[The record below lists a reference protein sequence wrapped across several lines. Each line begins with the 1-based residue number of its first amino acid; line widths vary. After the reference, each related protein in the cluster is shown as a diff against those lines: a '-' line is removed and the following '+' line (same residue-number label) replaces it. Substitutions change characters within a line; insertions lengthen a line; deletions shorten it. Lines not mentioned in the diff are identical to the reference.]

1 MAPRTYL
8 QLPALAP
15 QTSSEWIQLH
25 KELYNYYT
33 LRRKLLDIETQSLQL
48 HFIISRAGQER
59 LGKQELTCLYHLQEV
74 AASSR
79 YQLQATTLE
88 STICTKIKQLCHIS
102 QVLTEA
108 KLPVYKSCLLPT
120 DTRLTSQ
127 VSLILEQIDPSQF
140 QENLD
145 FILSCND
152 TRPPAALLYKGRTTT
167 DYKQPILP
175 TSRRALRIQAGR
187 FRRHELLH
195 DNIFHSQALFNI
207 LQNDTFP
214 TAIPRPEIEKLWL
227 QILSLIAI
235 CRGCTSEPSFFLS
248 TLDRLLDNLRSAYG

>member
-1 MAPRTYL
+1 MAPRTY
-8 QLPALAP
+8 PS
-15 QTSSEWIQLH
+15 QTSLEWTQLH
-25 KELYNYYT
+25 RDLYDYYKF
-33 LRRKLLDIETQSLQL
+33 RHKLLNVEKQSLQL
-48 HFIISRAGQER
+48 HFRIGRAGQER
-59 LGKQELTCLYHLQEV
+59 LEQHDLVHLYHLQEV

-79 YQLQATTLE
+79 AQLQATTLE
-88 STICTKIKQLCHIS
+88 STICTKINQLCHIS
-102 QVLTEA
+102 QVSTKA
-108 KLPVYKSCLLPT
+108 KLLVYKSCLLPT

-127 VSLILEQIDPSQF
+127 VSLILDQIDPSQF

-145 FILSCND
+145 FILSCNN

-167 DYKQPILP
+167 DYKQPILL

-187 FRRHELLH
+187 FRRYELLH

-248 TLDRLLDNLRSAYG
+248 TLDRLLDDLRIAYG